1 MNIIKKENNVKK
13 KIENENENLILY
25 KDIYGL
31 DKGIIE
37 LKLKDFKYIKK
48 NKKLFIKNKYFNEK
62 KGFIIFYAPWCKYCK
77 KISTML
83 IDLAL
88 SNINLFN
95 FGAVNI
101 EDVEN
106 GNDYLSIYANINKIP
121 TLKYIKNNG
130 ELINYEFEYSN
141 DNLIYFINTNI

>member
-48 NKKLFIKNKYFNEK
+48 NKKLFIKNKYFNEN